1 MQDITGYPLKE
12 ALLQISREGRYVIK
26 IIKLIGI
33 NKKFNTLTNPYV
45 IKKHIENEYLEL
57 YVTYY

>member
-1 MQDITGYPLKE
+1 MKDLTGYPLKE
-12 ALLQISREGRYVIK
+12 ALYQISNEGRYIIK

-33 NKKFNTLTNPYV
+33 NKKFNALTNPYV
-45 IKKHIENEYLEL
+45 VKEHIEKECLEL